1 MLQIIVLIICSLLFL
16 CSARVLTLIMGRH
29 SKVFPMVQPTIRS
42 RNVGHASSVCWL
54 MLSDTCLSFQIINPT
69 AAGILHIGSV
79 GTVNLPKSSDFP
91 KLHELREFSKIL
103 KKCLT
108 GNALC
113 GKLYEMYKKE
123 TIRFY
128 SDSRQGN
135 ASIISSKALVIH
147 VHHQFRDKS
156 REVVKQK
163 SV

>member
-1 MLQIIVLIICSLLFL
+1 
-16 CSARVLTLIMGRH
+16 
-29 SKVFPMVQPTIRS
+29 MVQPTIRS

-113 GKLYEMYKKE
+113 GKLYEMYKK
-123 TIRFY
+123 RP
-128 SDSRQGN
+128 
-135 ASIISSKALVIH
+135 
-147 VHHQFRDKS
+147 
-156 REVVKQK
+156 
-163 SV
+163 